1 MMKATASPLLRPSV
15 ESLDESLERIARTG
29 DMDAL
34 RSLLLGRG
42 LPVLG
47 GDAEP
52 VEVLM
57 QALGPSQ
64 APAGLSQ
71 ALGALLAAE
80 VTGLTQ
86 EGATQDRRMLLRGA
100 LRLAAG
106 FPPQADLFGALKTLA
121 SSLDAKVDDLWSGD
135 PLGPLVARALAYQ
148 QSDGAM
154 EDFWLHLLR
163 MSSHKT
169 WTPERRT
176 VMLTAWRGLLRAS
189 PSEETRLNGKVVD
202 VDRIERGLL
211 ALYAGVRGREGGG
224 RLIRLALGVLAE
236 TFPRSPQFWEER
248 LGLRVVQWPDELRE
262 ETLRKWPGLRT
273 SKSRKLADLP
283 TVQSEP
289 QKFPAMSFRER
300 ANLNPGRDS
309 VSSPDLKLPF
319 ANVNT
324 TNNTDDDTEYRTM
337 PRSLKDREQQSRT
350 KSQPP
355 EKEPGWI
362 VIPAR
367 QTTTIPHP
375 SCPFV
380 VEFRVRGKVICSKV
394 LHSPVSRITLVKAGD
409 TYKCRSVQRTAEQ
422 KPEPKPK
429 QPKPRNPMT
438 PSEAPARAYDP
449 DRRTR
454 RS

>member
-1 MMKATASPLLRPSV
+1 MMKATASPLLHPSF

-29 DMDAL
+29 DVDAL
-34 RSLLLGRG
+34 RTLLLGRG

-57 QALGPSQ
+57 QALVPSQ
-64 APAGLSQ
+64 APAGLPQ
-71 ALGALLAAE
+71 TLGTLLAAE

-86 EGATQDRRMLLRGA
+86 EGATPDRRMLLRGA
-100 LRLAAG
+100 LRLSAELS
-106 FPPQADLFGALKTLA
+106 PQADLFGALKTLA

-135 PLGPLVARALAYQ
+135 SLGPLVARALAYQ

-176 VMLTAWRGLLRAS
+176 VMLTAWRGLLRVS
-189 PSEETRLNGKVVD
+189 PSEESRRNGKVVD

-236 TFPRSPQFWEER
+236 TFPRSPQFWEAR

-262 ETLRKWPGLRT
+262 ETVRKWPGLRT
-273 SKSRKLADLP
+273 IKTRQRKDLP
-283 TVQSEP
+283 AFQDEP
-289 QKFPAMSFRER
+289 QKFVTTSFRGR
-300 ANLNPGRDS
+300 ANLAGRHDS
-309 VSSPDLKLPF
+309 VSPPKLKLPI

-324 TNNTDDDTEYRTM
+324 TNNTDDDTDYRIM
-337 PRSLKDREQQSRT
+337 PRPPKDRREQTPTPEPPWSR
-350 KSQPP
+350 
-355 EKEPGWI
+355 
-362 VIPAR
+362 IPAKEKR
-367 QTTTIPHP
+367 KITPP
-375 SCPFV
+375 PYPFV
-380 VEFRVRGKVICSKV
+380 VEFRVNGNVICSKV
-394 LHSPVSRITLVKAGD
+394 FRSPVSRITLVKVGD
-409 TYKCRSVQRTAEQ
+409 KYMCRSLPQTAEQ
-422 KPEPKPK
+422 KSALSKSPKLAKPANPSKPPKP
-429 QPKPRNPMT
+429 T
-438 PSEAPARAYDP
+438 PTIGP

-454 RS
+454 GS